1 MSYLIFHQI
10 YIKLPTRL
18 TTILVGFISYSQH
31 HGYSVL
37 KAQWTEL
44 DPQYTSSEH
53 VFPLQQLHYSRL
65 GGRHNNYASVFPAT
79 NKPSMSW
86 YVDTRSHFKRFIA
99 VGNHT

>member
-1 MSYLIFHQI
+1 M

-18 TTILVGFISYSQH
+18 NNYTSGFYILNITVTVSSKHSGQ
-31 HGYSVL
+31 
-37 KAQWTEL
+37 L

-79 NKPSMSW
+79 NKPSVCW
-86 YVDTRSHFKRFIA
+86 YVDAGSHFKRFIA